1 MRAARVAAPGAQRIT
16 VNGILA
22 VPDDFSRLRLL
33 LLDEK
38 PDGSPDGSWSRLQSS
53 IPQPHANAS
62 HPGDANAS
70 HPGNA
75 NASHPGNANASHP
88 GDANASHPGNANAS
102 HRLPY
107 EANTSHHPDGVRG
120 TAWIVLPAHRRAY
133 WLGVAADLR
142 GQWVTAEVTVRPF
155 VIPGTAADYYQRGI
169 SLDLSMLTQ
178 LPLAAKRN

>member
-75 NASHPGNANASHP
+75 NASHPG
-88 GDANASHPGNANAS
+88 DANAI

-155 VIPGTAADYYQRGI
+155 VIPGTAANYYQRGI